1 MREAIQSIFRS
12 QQKGSGSAQKTKGF
26 TLIELLVAI
35 ILAALVITPLLGFMV
50 NLLATDRKEQAKS
63 TTGQD
68 LQSALDYI
76 ARELEQAVYIYDGQ
90 GLQGTGDTGIDD
102 NLTIDGQP
110 LLAFW
115 KRKRLPRAVDKNFE
129 AKGKLC
135 STTSEA
141 DKEREC
147 NDYFVYSLVVYSLI
161 QGEDNDQT
169 WSNAARIARFE
180 ISDGIRDP
188 NDSDNY
194 IVPPDPGFQ
203 LFERGGGESLEQAM
217 NAWDGTVQSTVGNQQ
232 AVLVDYIDQ
241 TSPDDNDA
249 VPVPEDDYCLSRLG
263 LDKNNNG
270 VIDRE
275 EDKTDKKTPEQLKT
289 LPENP
294 ESTSFFA
301 CVDTERTLA
310 QVYIRGN
317 ALARIQ
323 NDAEYA
329 EDSPYFPKST
339 ITVDGIGSIE

>member
-50 NLLATDRKEQAKS
+50 NLLATDRREQAKS
-63 TTGQD
+63 TTEQE

-76 ARELEQAVYIYDGQ
+76 ARELEQAVYIYDGE
-90 GLQGTGDTGIDD
+90 GLHGTGDNGIAD
-102 NLTIDGQP
+102 NLTLDGEP

-115 KRKRLPRAVDKNFE
+115 MRKRLPRAVDKKFE
-129 AKGKLC
+129 AEGDLC
-135 STTSEA
+135 TASEA
-141 DKEREC
+141 NKEREC

-161 QGEDNDQT
+161 EGEDNDQT

-180 ISDGIRDP
+180 THDGIKHP
-188 NDSDNY
+188 NTGEYIVTDSD
-194 IVPPDPGFQ
+194 DPGAPTPGFE

-217 NAWDGTVQSTVGNQQ
+217 NAWEGTVNVPPT
-232 AVLVDYIDQ
+232 VLVDYVDQ
-241 TSPDDNDA
+241 TSVTENQDLERFIDNN
-249 VPVPEDDYCLSRLG
+249 YCLSPLG
-263 LDKNNNG
+263 LTTEKL
-270 VIDRE
+270 E
-275 EDKTDKKTPEQLKT
+275 ERNEADPKTPEQLKT
-289 LPENP
+289 LPADAEL
-294 ESTSFFA
+294 TSFFA

>member
-1 MREAIQSIFRS
+1 MREAIQSIFKS
-12 QQKGSGSAQKTKGF
+12 QPKGSGSAQKTKGF

-63 TTGQD
+63 TTGQE

-76 ARELEQAVYIYDGQ
+76 ARELEQAVYIYDGE
-90 GLQGTGDTGIDD
+90 GLHGTGDNGIAD
-102 NLTIDGQP
+102 NLDLDGEP

-129 AKGKLC
+129 AEGDLC
-135 STTSEA
+135 PDNISEQA
-141 DKEREC
+141 KERQC

-161 QGEDNDQT
+161 DEDNDQ

-188 NDSDNY
+188 NDSDTY
-194 IVPPDPGFQ
+194 IVPQDSGFE
-203 LFERGGGESLEQAM
+203 LFERGGSKSLEQAM

-249 VPVPEDDYCLSRLG
+249 VFVPEDNYCLSRLG
-263 LDKNNNG
+263 LDRNGDG

-289 LPENP
+289 LPDNP

-310 QVYIRGN
+310 QIYIRGN

-329 EDSPYFPKST
+329 EDSPYFPEST

>member
-1 MREAIQSIFRS
+1 MREAIQSIFKS
-12 QQKGSGSAQKTKGF
+12 QPKGSGSAQKTKGF

-63 TTGQD
+63 TTEQE

-76 ARELEQAVYIYDGQ
+76 ARELEQAVYIYDGE
-90 GLQGTGDTGIDD
+90 GLHGTGDNGIAD
-102 NLTIDGQP
+102 NLNLDGEP

-129 AKGKLC
+129 AEGDLC
-135 STTSEA
+135 PDNISEQA
-141 DKEREC
+141 KERQC

-161 QGEDNDQT
+161 EGGDNEQ

-180 ISDGIRDP
+180 TQDGIRDP
-188 NDSDNY
+188 NTEAYENPNY
-194 IVPPDPGFQ
+194 QPTPGFV
-203 LFERGGGESLEQAM
+203 LFERGGGKSLEQSM
-217 NAWDGTVQSTVGNQQ
+217 NEWSGTVNESAT
-232 AVLVDYIDQ
+232 VLVDYIDQ
-241 TSPDDNDA
+241 TSLNDNNN

-263 LDKNNNG
+263 LDRNNNG

-275 EDKTDKKTPEQLKT
+275 EDKTDKKAPKDLKT
-289 LPENP
+289 LPAGAEL
-294 ESTSFFA
+294 TSFFA

-329 EDSPYFPKST
+329 EDSPYFPEST

>member
-1 MREAIQSIFRS
+1 MREAIQSIFKS
-12 QQKGSGSAQKTKGF
+12 QRKGSGSAQKPKGF
-26 TLIELLVAI
+26 TLIELLVAV

-50 NLLATDRKEQAKS
+50 NLLATDRREQAKS
-63 TTGQD
+63 TTEQE

-76 ARELEQAVYIYDGQ
+76 ARELEQAVYIYDGK
-90 GLQGTGDTGIDD
+90 GLHETGDNGISD
-102 NLTIDGQP
+102 NLTLDGEP

-115 KRKRLPRAVDKNFE
+115 MRRRLPRAVDKNFE
-129 AKGKLC
+129 ATGDLC
-135 STTSEA
+135 TASAANE
-141 DKEREC
+141 EREC

-161 QGEDNDQT
+161 EGGSDDQ
-169 WSNAARIARFE
+169 WSNAARITRFE

-188 NDSDNY
+188 NDSDTY
-194 IVPPDPGFQ
+194 IVPQDSGFE
-203 LFERGGGESLEQAM
+203 LFERGTGKSLEQAM

-289 LPENP
+289 LPDNP

-323 NDAEYA
+323 NEAEYA